1 MKTKSLF
8 IAICLLVVSATL
20 LGTASFAWFSMNT
33 EVDVDGIEVE
43 AYSDSLFLEIS
54 KEKADNYSTSVSFAG
69 EKEYLR
75 LAKHGFVST
84 AYTVTET
91 EITQDRYFTT
101 TDTTKYYEKVELN
114 DSNLKYVLVTGLE
127 EGGDVEGLYKNPVFV
142 KLSNSAVFENGVT
155 YFEKTGSKYAQ
166 LADFTAGNS
175 AAGYYTLSLVYTQI
189 NDTEAKAEDGVT
201 YYTKSNG
208 VYTTVDNVVA
218 GTTEVNGYYTAAAI
232 AAEDA
237 DATYDDSAVYFK
249 KDGNDYYVV
258 DTIFPGTNLK
268 GYYTLAVSKIDDLTS
283 VTGNAFVQTATDEY
297 SLLGSFTNADITN
310 KLYFGRA
317 YSDSIVDGD
326 TTDAL
331 NVIKDEALSSYRYMQ
346 SLYLR
351 NALNTND
358 SRNLC
363 ASFTVKGNNPLTN
376 AVRVVLVVSDVT
388 DPNAVTYVN
397 KVEFANTAT
406 GTTTKYGDGTDNNIV
421 NLLAGNQAQ
430 TLKVD
435 VYVYYDGSDASAK
448 NATEGVLELTG
459 NEIDIKFTI
468 DDVDYNVNP

>member
-1 MKTKSLF
+1 MRTKRLLV
-8 IAICLLVVSATL
+8 AICLLLVSATL

-33 EVDVDGIEVE
+33 EVAVDGIEIE

-54 KEKADNYSTSVSFAG
+54 KEKADNYKTSVSFAG

-75 LAKHGFVST
+75 LAKHGFVSE

-91 EITQDRYFTT
+91 KITQDTYFTT
-101 TDTTKYYEKVELN
+101 SNTTQYYEKVELN
-114 DSNLKYVLVTGLE
+114 DSNLKYVLVSGLE

-142 KLSNSAVFENGVT
+142 KLGNNATFAQDGV

-201 YYTKSNG
+201 YYTESNG
-208 VYTTVDNVVA
+208 VYTEVA
-218 GTTEVNGYYTAAAI
+218 DVEVGTTEVNGYYTAAAI

-237 DATYDDSAVYFK
+237 NATYDGSAVYFK

-268 GYYTLAVSKIDDLTS
+268 GYYTLTVSEIQDLTA
-283 VTGNAFVQTATDEY
+283 VTGKAFVQTATDEY
-297 SLLGSFTNADITN
+297 SLLGDYTTATDITN

-317 YSDSIVDGD
+317 YSDTVVDGD
-326 TTDAL
+326 TSDAL

-346 SLYLR
+346 SIYLR

-358 SRNLC
+358 SRNLR
-363 ASFTVKGNNPLTN
+363 ASFNVKGSNPLTN

-388 DPNAVTYVN
+388 NANAVTYVN
-397 KVEFANTAT
+397 KVEFSNTAT
-406 GTTTKYGDGTDNNIV
+406 PKTTTYGTGNNIV
-421 NLLAGNQAQ
+421 NLLAGNKAQ

-435 VYVYYDGSDASAK
+435 VYVYYDGSDAAAM
-448 NATEGVLELTG
+448 NATDGVLNLSG
-459 NEIDIKFTI
+459 NEIEIKFTI
-468 DDVDYNVNP
+468 DGVDYNVNP

>member
-1 MKTKSLF
+1 MRTKSLLV
-8 IAICLLVVSATL
+8 AICLLLVSATL

-33 EVDVDGIEVE
+33 EVAVDGIEVE

-75 LAKHGFVST
+75 LAKHGFVSE

-91 EITQDRYFTT
+91 KITQDTYFTT
-101 TDTTKYYEKVELN
+101 SNTTQYYEKVELN
-114 DSNLKYVLVTGLE
+114 DSNLKYVLVSGLE

-166 LADFTAGNS
+166 LTSVTAGES

-189 NDTEAKAEDGVT
+189 SNAEAKAEDGVT
-201 YYTKSNG
+201 YYTESNG
-208 VYTTVDNVVA
+208 VYTEVEVEV
-218 GTTEVNGYYTAAAI
+218 GTTLVNNYYTAAAI

-268 GYYTLAVSKIDDLTS
+268 GYYTLTVSEIQDLTA
-283 VTGNAFVQTATDEY
+283 VTGKVFVQTATDEY
-297 SLLGSFTNADITN
+297 SLLGDYTTATDITN

-346 SLYLR
+346 SIYLR

-358 SRNLC
+358 SRNLR
-363 ASFTVKGNNPLTN
+363 ASFDVKGSNPLTN

-388 DPNAVTYVN
+388 DANAVTYVN

-406 GTTTKYGDGTDNNIV
+406 TKTTTYGTGNNIV
-421 NLLAGNQAQ
+421 NLLAGNKAQ

-435 VYVYYDGSDASAK
+435 VYVYYDGSDAAAM
-448 NATEGVLELTG
+448 NATDGVLNLSG
-459 NEIDIKFTI
+459 NEIEIKFTI